1 MVVKLLHDTI
11 VRMKAGMVLDL
22 PDEEAKRLI
31 SFNNAKVEKKKTEK
45 KKGGK

>member
-1 MVVKLLHDTI
+1 MIVKLLHDTI

-31 SFNNAKVEKKKTEK
+31 SFNNAKEEKKKTEK

>member
-1 MVVKLLHDTI
+1 MIVKLLHDTI
-11 VRMKAGMVLDL
+11 VRMKAGTILDL

-31 SFNNAKVEKKKTEK
+31 SFNNAKEEKKKIEK

>member
-31 SFNNAKVEKKKTEK
+31 SFNNAKEEKKKTEK